1 LEAPLTLHT
10 SYVVADDDDDAEK
23 NISRIFVFGGGTNC
37 FSFGM
42 HLNSFVI
49 ELEIPSPLKTEKN

>member
-10 SYVVADDDDDAEK
+10 SCVVANDDAEK
-23 NISRIFVFGGGTNC
+23 TISRIFVFGGGTNC